1 MVDIKEKEYQQLRK
15 LGQKLHIP
23 IPEAFWELE
32 VRDKD
37 GKVIQRHKQRSH
49 SWVRN
54 AYNIIYYYLCGVRGT
69 EENSLRVR
77 MTNGTWKIINYV
89 MACSNR
95 IWDSEGNG
103 YRAPAGSDLLGIVV
117 GTGALAEDFES
128 YALASQIANGNGSGQ
143 LAYAASEAPVVSTID
158 TTKRTQWVR
167 YFNNNS
173 GAAITV
179 NEVGLIIYFYYQG
192 GNYLTD
198 RSLIAGGVE
207 VPNTGQLK
215 VTYTIELTYPA

>member
-1 MVDIKEKEYQQLRK
+1 M
-15 LGQKLHIP
+15 
-23 IPEAFWELE
+23 
-32 VRDKD
+32 
-37 GKVIQRHKQRSH
+37 
-49 SWVRN
+49 
-54 AYNIIYYYLCGVRGT
+54 
-69 EENSLRVR
+69 
-77 MTNGTWKIINYV
+77 
-89 MACSNR
+89 
-95 IWDSEGNG
+95 
-103 YRAPAGSDLLGIVV
+103 LGIVV
-117 GTGALAEDFES
+117 GTGALAEDFER

-179 NEVGLIIYFYYQG
+179 NEVGLIIYFFYQG